1 VEILKRW
8 LVSMKYGM
16 KVKEY
21 IISIPLDAD
30 QFWTLHS
37 GESLT
42 LKYKTKEDED
52 VSVIANISFE
62 DEDWKDFENE

>member
-1 VEILKRW
+1 
-8 LVSMKYGM
+8 MKT
-16 KVKEY
+16 KEY
-21 IISIPLDAD
+21 IISIPLGSD
-30 QFWTLHS
+30 QFWSLHS